1 MAKKV
6 KQSAGLLMFRRT
18 GRAHEVFL
26 VHPGGPY
33 FSRKDEGAWTIPKGE
48 FDDEEEALAAAQ
60 REFTEETSF
69 VAKGSYIEL
78 GSIRQKSGKIVHAWA
93 FEGDC
98 DASTL
103 VSNTCEI
110 EWPPRSGRKKT
121 IPEIPEVGLR
131 TELAL
136 LALQFAQSRSL
147 LMARTDGAVPG
158 VIFGESDSGLHG
170 NFHTYSYRAIRNHIH
185 WAKRLEKVHTA
196 YKRSRARADWAWKE
210 LDCAHS
216 SDALLMNIFC
226 YPGIMAV
233 PGVRSLIGTAID
245 AVPEF
250 GVKPRTP
257 LSNGRF
263 DNSEIDMR
271 LGSIL
276 FEAKLTES
284 NFQTARLDLV
294 ERYRDFEEVFDRAE
308 LPVRDDKF
316 FSYQLIRGVL
326 AAHAANASFC
336 VLCDARRPDLMEAWY
351 RIMRAV
357 RLFDLRCRLQ
367 LLTWQELAS
376 HVPADLQQYLAEK
389 YGIHPR

>member
-1 MAKKV
+1 MELA
-6 KQSAGLLMFRRT
+6 SY
-18 GRAHEVFL
+18 E
-26 VHPGGPY
+26 
-33 FSRKDEGAWTIPKGE
+33 IGE
-48 FDDEEEALAAAQ
+48 
-60 REFTEETSF
+60 
-69 VAKGSYIEL
+69 I
-78 GSIRQKSGKIVHAWA
+78 
-93 FEGDC
+93 
-98 DASTL
+98 
-103 VSNTCEI
+103 
-110 EWPPRSGRKKT
+110 
-121 IPEIPEVGLR
+121 GLR

-136 LALQFAQSRSL
+136 RALQFAQVRKL

-170 NFHTYSYRAIRNHIH
+170 NFHPHSYQAIRHHPN

-226 YPGIMAV
+226 HPDIVTTAGV
-233 PGVRSLIGTAID
+233 PGLLGASLNA
-245 AVPEF
+245 APEF
-250 GVKPRTP
+250 GFKPRTP
-257 LSNGRF
+257 LSNSRF

-271 LGSIL
+271 LGSVF

-294 ERYRDFEEVFDRAE
+294 ARYRDFDEVFDRDE
-308 LPVRDDKF
+308 LPRRDDKF
-316 FSYQLIRGVL
+316 LSYQLIRGVL
-326 AAHAANASFC
+326 AAHAGDASFC
-336 VLCDARRPDLMEAWY
+336 VLCDARRPDLTEAWY

-367 LLTWQELAS
+367 LLTWQELAAY
-376 HVPADLQQYLAEK
+376 VPADLQQFLAEK